1 MANDDILVINVSA
14 CEWLRFEKT
23 DKFFTPARAN
33 SEGTFPRLRKNI
45 YTKSSTATISKTKDK
60 KHYKLENWKS
70 DFDLVDQQTQ
80 FEVDIP
86 LGPEN

>member
-1 MANDDILVINVSA
+1 MMIFLWLMCQLAMWVLDIL
-14 CEWLRFEKT
+14 KKH
-23 DKFFTPARAN
+23 KFFTPARAN

-60 KHYKLENWKS
+60 KHYKLDNWKS

>member
-1 MANDDILVINVSA
+1 MCQLVSGLALWV
-14 CEWLRFEKT
+14 FEIWKK
-23 DKFFTPARAN
+23 KFFTPARAN

-60 KHYKLENWKS
+60 KHYKLDNWKS

-86 LGPEN
+86 LGPEI